1 METYSTGE
9 VVFVTIAFTIFGIM
23 LLWAILTSV
32 RDRMNFVSKHLR
44 ETNSYAI
51 RNNQKL
57 ETIYTMVDNRF
68 DTVIR
73 KLDLVE
79 QIAMNNQAKLDRV
92 NNSAY

>member
-1 METYSTGE
+1 M
-9 VVFVTIAFTIFGIM
+9 
-23 LLWAILTSV
+23 
-32 RDRMNFVSKHLR
+32 VSHIYGSINL
-44 ETNSYAI
+44 I
-51 RNNQKL
+51 DDQKL